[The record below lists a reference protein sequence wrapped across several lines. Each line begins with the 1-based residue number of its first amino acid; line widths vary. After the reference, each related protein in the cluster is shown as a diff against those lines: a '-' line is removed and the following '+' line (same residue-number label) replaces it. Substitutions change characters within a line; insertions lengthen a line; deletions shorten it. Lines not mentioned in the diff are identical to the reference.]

1 MSKMDT
7 TTQDLFLRLGAT
19 AQSRRA
25 RAEAMF
31 RRLRFNKDDQIAE
44 ALERTPRLIGAAE
57 LDGTPSTNIQLYKA
71 GKKLP

>member
-7 TTQDLFLRLGAT
+7 TTQDLFLRLGNT

-31 RRLRFNKDDQIAE
+31 RRLRFNKDDQIAD
-44 ALERTPRLIGAAE
+44 ALARTPRLIGASEFDAAPMP
-57 LDGTPSTNIQLYKA
+57 TKRKQR
-71 GKKLP
+71 